1 MIKEVIKRCLVGIA
15 IGGLWTF
22 GVLTFM
28 HVANIEAT
36 VSEIW
41 INMLCSFILGIY
53 YGLSSFIFESNDWS
67 ILKQTVIHF
76 IMSITIF
83 SIIATSIGWVKINM
97 TSILW
102 TSIIFITIYAIIAI
116 CFYRHYKKIEENMN
130 ANLEKEE

>member
-1 MIKEVIKRCLVGIA
+1 MIKEVIKRCLVGVA

-22 GVLTFM
+22 GVLTYM
-28 HVANIEAT
+28 HFANVEAT
-36 VSEIW
+36 VSQVW

-83 SIIATSIGWVKINM
+83 SIIATSLGWVKI
-97 TSILW
+97 TLSSILW
-102 TSIIFITIYAIIAI
+102 TALIFITIYVIIA
-116 CFYRHYKKIEENMN
+116 CSFYRYYKKIEENMN
-130 ANLEKEE
+130 ASLEKEE